1 MEAERAEMAAEMAAE
16 MEAERAD
23 QIEDERLEAIA
34 LAAELEEEQ
43 RETEEEGAGKPREM
57 VESFRNQTTTSPALA
72 KMTTSAQI
80 RQKAPARAGRSFKVR
95 ESSERFTN
103 MTTIAQIKKKAPV
116 QGGRSFKVVDS
127 GNTENYTNFMS
138 YELFSAQD
146 NNVPQTTNIDNNV
159 SPILGTNEY
168 CTQGNTLQSGV
179 PVGFD
184 FKCQMNC
191 SNV

>member
-1 MEAERAEMAAEMAAE
+1 M
-16 MEAERAD
+16 
-23 QIEDERLEAIA
+23 
-34 LAAELEEEQ
+34 
-43 RETEEEGAGKPREM
+43 
-57 VESFRNQTTTSPALA
+57 TTSPPAITN
-72 KMTTSAQI
+72 MTTSAQI
-80 RQKAPARAGRSFKVR
+80 R
-95 ESSERFTN
+95 
-103 MTTIAQIKKKAPV
+103 KKAPP

-168 CTQGNTLQSGV
+168 CTQGNTLQEGV
-179 PVGFD
+179 PMGFD